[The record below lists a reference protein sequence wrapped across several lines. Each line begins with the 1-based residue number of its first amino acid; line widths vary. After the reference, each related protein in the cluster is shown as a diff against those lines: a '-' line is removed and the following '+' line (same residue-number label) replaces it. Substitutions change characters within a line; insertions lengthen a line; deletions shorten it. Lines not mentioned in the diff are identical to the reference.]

1 MEKILKWDFFKE
13 ATGENVY
20 SGHETPNNIDAFDW
34 AADYAQSLANLHQC
48 GIGFSANEGATCYR
62 YPKKKRG
69 RPASGNAKTGAER
82 IAKLRQERKQQ
93 GACPCCGQKLPRKTE

>member
-1 MEKILKWDFFKE
+1 MKKALLWDFFKE
-13 ATGENVY
+13 SNGESVY
-20 SGHETPNNIDAFDW
+20 SGHVTANLIECYEW
-34 AADYAQSLANLHQC
+34 AGEYAQALANTHQC

-69 RPASGNAKTGAER
+69 RPATGKAKTGAER

-93 GACPCCGQKLPRKTE
+93 GMCPCCGQKLPAKTE